1 MCCCNRRALLATK
14 AAAAA
19 AAVLSKLFGVGECTD
34 ETFVVNKKE
43 DA

>member
-19 AAVLSKLFGVGECTD
+19 ALLSKLFGVGECTD